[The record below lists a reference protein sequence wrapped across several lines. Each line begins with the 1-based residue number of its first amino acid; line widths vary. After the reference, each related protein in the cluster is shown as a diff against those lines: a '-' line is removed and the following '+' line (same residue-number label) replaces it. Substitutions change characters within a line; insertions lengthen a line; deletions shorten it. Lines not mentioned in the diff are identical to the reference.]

1 MSTAARESRIAVMML
16 AEVSWE
22 DATGK
27 LLSAPARLED
37 KSLSGACIRM
47 KKQIE
52 VGAKLKVR
60 GRFEEFSGVVR
71 YCRSDGWD
79 YVIGLQRESGASTE
93 KQAAVQ
99 VRSAFHGETAS
110 KAPAAKPP
118 IEYDSVKRMASGAPV
133 ASTLAVERG
142 VDGETGKAV
151 PVNQPDRIRSAADFG
166 AHRRSRFRTTHR
178 ARAREAPREK
188 KSMARKWLELA

>member
-79 YVIGLQRESGASTE
+79 YVIDLQRESESASTE

-99 VRSAFHGETAS
+99 VRCVPWRDSEQGSGSET
-110 KAPAAKPP
+110 
-118 IEYDSVKRMASGAPV
+118 
-133 ASTLAVERG
+133 
-142 VDGETGKAV
+142 
-151 PVNQPDRIRSAADFG
+151 PDRIRLRQ
-166 AHRRSRFRTTHR
+166 AHGERCTGCIYAGS
-178 ARAREAPREK
+178 
-188 KSMARKWLELA
+188 